1 MPLTT
6 PGQNKMA
13 TGIQYFPLLPR
24 ASTFCPRRHVRSWAG
39 HFVVIKAKFAG
50 CAMMELLRV
59 VSCEDD
65 MAEQQNQRARIT
77 GVYNSEV
84 SIGLLVF

>member
-1 MPLTT
+1 
-6 PGQNKMA
+6 
-13 TGIQYFPLLPR
+13 
-24 ASTFCPRRHVRSWAG
+24 
-39 HFVVIKAKFAG
+39 
-50 CAMMELLRV
+50 MMELLRV